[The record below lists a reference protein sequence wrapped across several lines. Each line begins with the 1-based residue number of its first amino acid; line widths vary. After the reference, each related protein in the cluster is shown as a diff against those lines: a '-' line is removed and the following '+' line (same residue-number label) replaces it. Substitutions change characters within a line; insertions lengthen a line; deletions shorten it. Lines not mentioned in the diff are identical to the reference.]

1 MTNKTN
7 DLDEILT
14 DPGSGKNNRNRSTE
28 FFNEIFELSSDMNK
42 QMHNLLKEEGI
53 ITFNLNELF
62 NGSGYTTQQIEQIE
76 NHLESLSGNT
86 QHTQE
91 QVQGVYKS
99 LENASQ
105 EIQAAKIGIGSLA
118 AEMNRVNTVFE
129 EFSEMIIETQKQY
142 FSIRNYSTIISKLAV
157 QTNLL
162 SLNASIEAAHA
173 GEAGNG
179 FSVIADEVKKLADY
193 SKKNATEILDALN
206 NMNVI
211 VEKLNAKAADGKK
224 VVSEVSQKTE
234 ESIQLLENIV
244 AAEGQVEEHI
254 NLVQGSQTTN
264 VHNMEMIATNLT
276 NVVLRSKTEN
286 QEFEQLIAAVQ
297 VKSDYYMRILNH
309 LNQIKLFSEL
319 PESQIF

>member
-1 MTNKTN
+1 MTNITN
-7 DLDEILT
+7 GSDEILINL
-14 DPGSGKNNRNRSTE
+14 GKNNNNSSTTY
-28 FFNEIFELSSDMNK
+28 FNEVFELSSDMNK
-42 QMHNLLKEEGI
+42 QIHNLLKEEGI
-53 ITFNLNELF
+53 ITYNLNELF

-76 NHLESLSGNT
+76 THLESLSGNT
-86 QHTQE
+86 QHTQD

-99 LENASQ
+99 LENTSQ

-118 AEMNRVNTVFE
+118 VEMNRVNTVFE
-129 EFSEMIIETQKQY
+129 EFSDMIVETQAQY
-142 FSIRNYSTIISKLAV
+142 MSIRNYSTIISKLAM

-193 SKKNATEILDALN
+193 SKKNATEILEALN
-206 NMNVI
+206 NMNLI
-211 VEKLNAKAADGKK
+211 VEKLNAKAADGKR
-224 VVSEVSQKTE
+224 VVSEVTQKTD
-234 ESIQLLENIV
+234 ESIQLLDNIV
-244 AAEGQVEEHI
+244 AAEGHVHEHI
-254 NLVQGSQTTN
+254 NLVQSSQNTN
-264 VHNMEMIATNLT
+264 VHDMEKIATNLT
-276 NVVLRSKTEN
+276 NVVSRSKTEN

-319 PESQIF
+319 KES

>member
-1 MTNKTN
+1 MSNITNGSDKILIDLGKKN
-7 DLDEILT
+7 DN
-14 DPGSGKNNRNRSTE
+14 SSTAY
-28 FFNEIFELSSDMNK
+28 FNEIFELSSDMNK
-42 QMHNLLKEEGI
+42 QIHNLLKEEGI
-53 ITFNLNELF
+53 ITYNLNELF

-76 NHLESLSGNT
+76 THLESLSGNT
-86 QHTQE
+86 QHTQD

-99 LENASQ
+99 LENTSQ

-118 AEMNRVNTVFE
+118 VEMNRVNTVFE
-129 EFSEMIIETQKQY
+129 EFSDMIVETQAQY
-142 FSIRNYSTIISKLAV
+142 MSIRNYSTIISKLAM

-193 SKKNATEILDALN
+193 SKKNATEILEALN
-206 NMNVI
+206 NMNLI
-211 VEKLNAKAADGKK
+211 VEKLNAKAADGKR
-224 VVSEVSQKTE
+224 VVSEVTQKTD
-234 ESIQLLENIV
+234 ESIQLLDNIV
-244 AAEGQVEEHI
+244 AAEGHVHEHI
-254 NLVQGSQTTN
+254 NLVQSSQNTN
-264 VHNMEMIATNLT
+264 VHDMEKIATNLT
-276 NVVLRSKTEN
+276 NVVSRSKTEN

-319 PESQIF
+319 KES

>member
-1 MTNKTN
+1 MTNITN
-7 DLDEILT
+7 GSDEILI
-14 DPGSGKNNRNRSTE
+14 DLGKNNNNSSTAY
-28 FFNEIFELSSDMNK
+28 FNEIFELSSDMNK
-42 QMHNLLKEEGI
+42 QIHNLLKEEGI

-76 NHLESLSGNT
+76 THLESLSGNT
-86 QHTQE
+86 QHTQD

-99 LENASQ
+99 LENTSQ

-118 AEMNRVNTVFE
+118 VEMNRVNTVFE
-129 EFSEMIIETQKQY
+129 EFSDMIVETQAQY
-142 FSIRNYSTIISKLAV
+142 MSIRNYSTIISKLAM

-193 SKKNATEILDALN
+193 SKKNATEILEALN
-206 NMNVI
+206 NMNLI
-211 VEKLNAKAADGKK
+211 VEKLNAKAADGKR
-224 VVSEVSQKTE
+224 VVSEVTQKTD
-234 ESIQLLENIV
+234 ESIQLLDNIV
-244 AAEGQVEEHI
+244 EAEGHVHEHI
-254 NLVQGSQTTN
+254 NLVQSSQNTN
-264 VHNMEMIATNLT
+264 VHDMEKIATNLT
-276 NVVLRSKTEN
+276 NVVSRSKTEN

-319 PESQIF
+319 KES

>member
-1 MTNKTN
+1 MTNITN
-7 DLDEILT
+7 GSDEILI
-14 DPGSGKNNRNRSTE
+14 DLGKNNNNSSTTY
-28 FFNEIFELSSDMNK
+28 FNEVFELSSDMNK
-42 QMHNLLKEEGI
+42 QIHNLLKEEGI
-53 ITFNLNELF
+53 ITYNLNELF

-76 NHLESLSGNT
+76 THLESLSGNT
-86 QHTQE
+86 QHTQD

-99 LENASQ
+99 LENTSQ

-118 AEMNRVNTVFE
+118 VEMNRVNTVFE
-129 EFSEMIIETQKQY
+129 EFSDMIVETQAQY
-142 FSIRNYSTIISKLAV
+142 MSIRNYSTIISKLAM

-193 SKKNATEILDALN
+193 SKKNATEILEALN
-206 NMNVI
+206 NMNLI
-211 VEKLNAKAADGKK
+211 VEKLNAKAADGKR
-224 VVSEVSQKTE
+224 VVSEVTQKTD
-234 ESIQLLENIV
+234 ESIQLLDNIV
-244 AAEGQVEEHI
+244 EAEGHVHEHI
-254 NLVQGSQTTN
+254 NLVQSSQNTN
-264 VHNMEMIATNLT
+264 VHDMEKIATNLT
-276 NVVLRSKTEN
+276 NVVSRSKTEN

-319 PESQIF
+319 KES

>member
-1 MTNKTN
+1 MTNITN
-7 DLDEILT
+7 GSDEILI
-14 DPGSGKNNRNRSTE
+14 DLGKNNNNSSTTY
-28 FFNEIFELSSDMNK
+28 FNEVFELSSDMNK
-42 QMHNLLKEEGI
+42 QIHNLLKEEGI
-53 ITFNLNELF
+53 ITYNLNELF

-76 NHLESLSGNT
+76 THLESLSGNT
-86 QHTQE
+86 QHTQD

-99 LENASQ
+99 LENTSQ

-118 AEMNRVNTVFE
+118 VEMNRVNTVFE
-129 EFSEMIIETQKQY
+129 EFSDMIVETQAQY
-142 FSIRNYSTIISKLAV
+142 MSIRNYSTIISKLAM

-193 SKKNATEILDALN
+193 SKKNATEILEALN

-211 VEKLNAKAADGKK
+211 VEKLNAKAADGKR
-224 VVSEVSQKTE
+224 VVSEVTQKTD
-234 ESIQLLENIV
+234 ESIQLLDNIV
-244 AAEGQVEEHI
+244 EAEGHVHEHI
-254 NLVQGSQTTN
+254 NLVQSSQNTN
-264 VHNMEMIATNLT
+264 VHDMEKIATNLT
-276 NVVLRSKTEN
+276 NVVSRSKTEN

-319 PESQIF
+319 KES

>member
-1 MTNKTN
+1 MTNITN
-7 DLDEILT
+7 GSDEILI
-14 DPGSGKNNRNRSTE
+14 DLGKNNNNSSTAY
-28 FFNEIFELSSDMNK
+28 FNEIFELSSDMNK
-42 QMHNLLKEEGI
+42 QIHNLLKEEGI

-62 NGSGYTTQQIEQIE
+62 NGSGYTTHQIEQIE
-76 NHLESLSGNT
+76 THLESLSGNT
-86 QHTQE
+86 QHTQD

-99 LENASQ
+99 LENTSQ

-118 AEMNRVNTVFE
+118 VEMNRVNTVFE
-129 EFSEMIIETQKQY
+129 EFSDMIVETQAQY
-142 FSIRNYSTIISKLAV
+142 MSIRNYSTIISKLAM

-193 SKKNATEILDALN
+193 SKKNATEILEALN
-206 NMNVI
+206 NMNLI
-211 VEKLNAKAADGKK
+211 VEKLNAKAADGKR
-224 VVSEVSQKTE
+224 VVSEVTQKTD
-234 ESIQLLENIV
+234 ESIQLLDNIV
-244 AAEGQVEEHI
+244 EAEGHVHEHI
-254 NLVQGSQTTN
+254 NLVQSSQNTN
-264 VHNMEMIATNLT
+264 VHDMEKIATNLT
-276 NVVLRSKTEN
+276 NVVSRSKTEN

-319 PESQIF
+319 KES